1 MKKTEKELNYKSK
14 WTNDM
19 FEKNKICKKLSFS
32 HFSLQGMT
40 IVNSMIQNLVK
51 NNSDNLLQKIKIS
64 GLVKRVPKWPA
75 KWRIWKVPANNK
87 KLSSAN
93 IMQKQFQTVF
103 KRKTLIIIVSQ
114 LTIFIMVYKKRFPD
128 GRPVFSF
135 EKNEQ
140 TTD

>member
-1 MKKTEKELNYKSK
+1 
-14 WTNDM
+14 
-19 FEKNKICKKLSFS
+19 
-32 HFSLQGMT
+32 
-40 IVNSMIQNLVK
+40 MIQNLVK

-75 KWRIWKVPANNK
+75 KWRIWKVSANNK

-128 GRPVFSF
+128 GRPVFF
-135 EKNEQ
+135 LKKMNKQQ
-140 TTD
+140 TSLFSNNWAK